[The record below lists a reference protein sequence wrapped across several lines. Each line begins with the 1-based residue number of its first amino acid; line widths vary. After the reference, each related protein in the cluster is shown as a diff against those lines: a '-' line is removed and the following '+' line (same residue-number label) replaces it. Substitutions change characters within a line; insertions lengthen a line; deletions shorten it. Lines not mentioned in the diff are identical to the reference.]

1 MEKIRIDVVGL
12 AHWDVRDYWK
22 DYALE
27 AVGKRLTL
35 QPQPENVIDPYAVR
49 VREGSVHIGY
59 VAVPDL
65 DVIHQALKGCGKQLL
80 KGVVVESNAEPP
92 VLTVEC
98 EVKTIAW
105 DYEPFDNS
113 VYAGWHYD
121 GLSLMPKKLEQLCDL
136 TTDLIDELESEA
148 SPNWGPGSDVNPNL
162 DSHSS
167 DSTSTNLS
175 PLIEALLESNL
186 YDVSR
191 EMTRARYRIERL
203 LSVIDEPKLK
213 VLTARL
219 RQQKGMLM
227 THDNREKVARYLFID
242 LPKTL
247 QKKGLE
253 DSHYTYDNRLNELK
267 AQLMAFP
274 YQLYDKFL
282 CDPVDFLREVYY
294 KHVPREY
301 LFPLLSGIVL
311 MILKG
316 EVEIQRWGRE
326 GDIEPIGEIMR
337 FGEDSVT
344 SDIDRESVIRESLKE
359 LLEKKDAQGNL
370 IIYRKNQWAG
380 IMSVLVL
387 EYRVTYCDMKAFCR
401 KMGEWGFGE
410 DSGYDA
416 YCDYDSLSK
425 CSEYATKVFS
435 NWSGYG
441 AKHQR
446 MVKAAT
452 ELRGILRPKIGRS

>member
-22 DYALE
+22 EYALK

-49 VREGSVHIGY
+49 VREGSLHIGY

-65 DVIHQALKGCGKQLL
+65 DVIYQALKGCGKKLL

-98 EVKTIAW
+98 EVETIAW

-113 VYAGWHYD
+113 VYDGWHYD
-121 GLSLMPKKLEQLCDL
+121 GLSLMPKKLELLGDL
-136 TTDLIDELESEA
+136 TTDLIDELEDCDMDK
-148 SPNWGPGSDVNPNL
+148 GR
-162 DSHSS
+162 
-167 DSTSTNLS
+167 TKRT
-175 PLIEALLESNL
+175 PLMELTTQLLESNL

-203 LSVIDEPKLK
+203 LSAIEEPKFK
-213 VLTARL
+213 ELTAKL

-227 THDNREKVARYLFID
+227 THDNRDKVARYLFID

-253 DSHYTYDNRLNELK
+253 DSHYTYDNRLDELK

-274 YQLYDKFL
+274 YHLYDKFL

-294 KHVPREY
+294 KHVPRKY

-316 EVEIQRWGRE
+316 EVEILRWGRE
-326 GDIEPIGEIMR
+326 GDMDPIIEIMR
-337 FGEDSVT
+337 FRMDVVSP
-344 SDIDRESVIRESLKE
+344 DADREGIIRESLKE
-359 LLEKKDAQGNL
+359 LLEKKDTQGNL
-370 IIYRKNQWAG
+370 IVNKKNQWAA
-380 IMSVLVL
+380 IMCILVL
-387 EYRVTYCDMKAFCR
+387 EYRVTHCDMKAFCS
-401 KMGEWGFGE
+401 KMKEWGFGE
-410 DSGYDA
+410 NSGYQA

-425 CSEYATKVFS
+425 CSDYATTTFS
-435 NWSGYG
+435 NWIGNG
-441 AKHQR
+441 VKHHR